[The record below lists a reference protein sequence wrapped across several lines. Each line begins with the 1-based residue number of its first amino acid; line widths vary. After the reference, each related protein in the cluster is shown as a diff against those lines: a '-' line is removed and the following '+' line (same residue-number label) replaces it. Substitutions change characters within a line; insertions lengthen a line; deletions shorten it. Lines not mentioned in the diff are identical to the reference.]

1 MAAGESH
8 ILFLTEKDVKSLL
21 SMKELIPLIERALGN
36 FSGGPT
42 GGVVQP
48 VRSVVPVQD
57 HGGCADIANTST
69 LATKIVSNPDPHTRS
84 HFVVGLSSRLIDSMA
99 PLHELMTLMPSVHI
113 YKSIHD
119 HKYHM
124 HC

>member
-1 MAAGESH
+1 MAAEESH

-36 FSGGPT
+36 FSGGST

-57 HGGCADIANTST
+57 HGGCADIASYYC
-69 LATKIVSNPDPHTRS
+69 IVPDNYKRIISNPDPRTRS

-99 PLHELMTLMPSVHI
+99 ALH
-113 YKSIHD
+113 KAN
-119 HKYHM
+119 
-124 HC
+124 